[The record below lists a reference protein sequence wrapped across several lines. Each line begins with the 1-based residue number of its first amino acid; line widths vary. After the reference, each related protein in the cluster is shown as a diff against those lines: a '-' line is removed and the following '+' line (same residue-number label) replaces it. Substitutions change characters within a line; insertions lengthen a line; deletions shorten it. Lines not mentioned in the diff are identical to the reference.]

1 MRKTT
6 EPLAVRMRP
15 RTIDDIVG
23 QEHIIGPETPLYK
36 MIKKGY
42 VPSLLLYG
50 EPGTGKTS
58 LAYAIARTA
67 ERELIAINATSAGKK
82 EIEEAAEAARWSGN
96 VLLFIDEIHRLNKA
110 QQDVLLP
117 HLESGLVTL
126 IGATTENPFH
136 EVNPAIR
143 SRCGQIQQ
151 LKRLKPADILVI
163 LKRALADSER
173 GVGETPVI
181 IAEELLWRIAEAA
194 GGDARAA
201 LSS

>member
-1 MRKTT
+1 MRNTT

-15 RTIDDIVG
+15 RTIDEIVG
-23 QEHIIGPETPLYK
+23 QAHLIGPGTPLYK
-36 MIKKGY
+36 MVKKGW

-67 ERELIAINATSAGKK
+67 GRELVALNATAAGKK

-117 HLESGLVTL
+117 HMESGLITL

-151 LKRLKPADILVI
+151 LKRLEPEDLIVI

-173 GVGETPVI
+173 GFGEMSI
-181 IAEELLWRIAEAA
+181 MIEEALLWRLAA
-194 GGDARAA
+194 AA
-201 LSS
+201 